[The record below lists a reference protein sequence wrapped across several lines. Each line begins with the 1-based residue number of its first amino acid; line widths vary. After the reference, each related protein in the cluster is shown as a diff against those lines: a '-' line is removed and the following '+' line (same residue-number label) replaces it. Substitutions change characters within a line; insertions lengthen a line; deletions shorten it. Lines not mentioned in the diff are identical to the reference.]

1 MTKRTI
7 IKATAIILTL
17 PLFFSCAKDSM
28 EESNPI
34 VEEQGITLA
43 ESEAT
48 RLSVKNLMES
58 SQNISLADFV
68 TEAKKLKNIKDA
80 IIEDSL
86 VYLTTTAGGSI
97 CVDLYGSSLRK
108 QDYEEYSVDTC
119 GTYIQKYI
127 DAIEEQY
134 KDSISDGVEYDPI
147 EGDSIEVNYGDE
159 EDVITT
165 RATLHHRKILNKRRI
180 AVWSPWPGFKEYD
193 EKLFSKIA
201 ERAHINYTIITNY
214 SPSSFKTFG
223 SYDLVFIGAHGSE
236 DGAVFIPMDC
246 SPYYE
251 NKYFFTENGE
261 EKIDMASLTRDGLG
275 YGLINHYGRTVEAM
289 ILNKSFFDANLSNL
303 SNTII
308 CTSICYGGH
317 RNSQLLQSALN
328 KGCPEFYGGDNPVTG
343 VGPISFFMYY
353 LPMFAE
359 GASAKKAF
367 EIGKANMIK
376 GNYNYKRYGNTNVTY
391 FNPYITGVREVK
403 DKSAILGVKFQFSLD
418 IPGSVNSETA
428 NQYGIYL
435 ENLGQYI
442 PLSNSNVVNQATET
456 LYNSVCDYYA
466 NVKIDGLTPNTNYR
480 YRSYVIVG
488 NKVAYSGTVES
499 FKTEASLCPDNNHPH
514 AIDLG
519 LPSGTK
525 WACCNVGANTQEGY
539 GNYYAWGETSPKSVY
554 NPVTYSYYTGQDTN
568 GDGNID
574 QNFSV
579 VNIGSDIGGTGYD
592 AASANWGAPW
602 RMPSLTQI
610 YELVN
615 NCSSTWTT
623 QNGVNGRKF
632 VGPNGGTIFLPAA
645 GRRLGSILDEAGSE
659 GRFWS
664 STLATSYPSAYFL
677 CFSSREVHH
686 TYETSHIGFDLHIV
700 GYDREDG
707 LTVRPVR

>member
-1 MTKRTI
+1 MTNRTI
-7 IKATAIILTL
+7 IKAMVIVLTL
-17 PLFFSCAKDSM
+17 PLFFSCSKDSV
-28 EESNPI
+28 EGSNPI

-147 EGDSIEVNYGDE
+147 EGDSIDVSYGDE

-180 AVWSPWPGFKEYD
+180 AVWSPWPGFKEDD
-193 EKLFSKIA
+193 EILFSKIA

-223 SYDLVFIGAHGSE
+223 NYDLVFIGAHGSE

-251 NKYFFTENGE
+251 NKYVFTENGE
-261 EKIDMASLTRDGLG
+261 EKIDLASLTRDGLG
-275 YGLINHYGRTVEAM
+275 YGLINHYGKTVEAM
-289 ILNKSFFDANLSNL
+289 ILNKRFFDANLSNL

-328 KGCPEFYGGDNPVTG
+328 KGCPEFYGGDKPVTG

-376 GNYNYKRYGNTNVTY
+376 GNYNYNRYGNTNVTY

-435 ENLGQYI
+435 ENLGKYI
-442 PLSNSNVVNQATET
+442 PLSNSNVINQATTT
-456 LYNSVCDYYA
+456 LYNSVCAYYA
-466 NVKIDGLTPNTNYR
+466 NVKIDDLTPNTNYR

-488 NKVAYSGTVES
+488 NKVTFSDTAES
-499 FKTEASLCPDNNHPH
+499 FKTELLSHEESGQESYLSCPDDNHPH
-514 AIDLG
+514 AINLG

-525 WACCNVGANTQEGY
+525 WACCNVGASKPEEPG
-539 GNYYAWGETSPKSVY
+539 GFYAWGETNEKAEYTMSNCQRYDYEHWNTDFHFNEIAGSQYDVAHVSWGQGWYLP
-554 NPVTYSYYTGQDTN
+554 SYKQCIELLKNCYFSDYDLNRNYKAAVGKN
-568 GDGNID
+568 GGWII
-574 QNFSV
+574 FP
-579 VNIGSDIGGTGYD
+579 I
-592 AASANWGAPW
+592 
-602 RMPSLTQI
+602 
-610 YELVN
+610 
-615 NCSSTWTT
+615 
-623 QNGVNGRKF
+623 RKF
-632 VGPNGGTIFLPAA
+632 RDDVHNTSPRDGYY
-645 GRRLGSILDEAGSE
+645 
-659 GRFWS
+659 WS
-664 STLATSYPSAYFL
+664 SSRYYYSA
-677 CFSSREVHH
+677 REAYMIEIHPG
-686 TYETSHIGFDLHIV
+686 TYQYADV
-700 GYDREDG
+700 YYDDIYKG
-707 LTVRPVR
+707 MMARPVCN